1 MSKIEEFRF
10 FMHEINVDAFMLH
23 TKDEYLNEY
32 SDELTKLCG
41 FTGTNGLL
49 IVTKNN
55 NCPFFTDGRYI
66 TQARSQLDQGNF
78 QVYNIQEEDPREWVK
93 ANLTLTTSLG
103 YYPQYFTIKETRKYE
118 DICKLVPYS
127 IRKENNCRKQ
137 TIVSHATEYSGEI
150 SKDKCEKVAKS
161 IDKEA
166 EAVLLTD
173 PNSIS
178 WLLNL
183 RNENAKYTPCILGRA
198 ILYKSGNVDLF
209 VEDKEHSTI
218 EANLGNHINI
228 FDISELENSLHKLSS
243 IIIDPNTT
251 PMSIMA
257 IMKNKQVV
265 EREDPCLIYKAVK
278 NQTEIAGAINAH
290 IRDGVAVTNFLYWLE
305 SSVKNPHV
313 IQVAD
318 AGIQQKKN
326 IDSSVT
332 RWNDKMRCWNN
343 TKVDV
348 ADADAISE
356 PLTVIQVADTGI
368 QKKDVDY
375 SDKKFSEIT
384 ELEAEEKI
392 LEYRKEQDLFKQ
404 LSFPT
409 ISAFNENGAII
420 HYRAS
425 SKTNKVI
432 QKDGLYL
439 IDSGGQYLNGTTDVT
454 RTIVVGNPTSEQI
467 THYTIVLKA
476 HIAVA
481 SVIFPPGTTGGELDI
496 LARTHL
502 WKFGMDYMHGTGHGV
517 GSYLSVHEGP
527 QAISRGNK
535 VKLTPGMIL
544 SNEPGYY
551 IPGEY
556 GIRIENLMYVDKHEN
571 GFLGFKQLTSIP
583 YDRRLIDVQMLTKDE
598 IEWINGYHQFV
609 YKNLENNIKNKE
621 WLKKVCINKLFVV

>member
-1 MSKIEEFRF
+1 MSKIKEFRS
-10 FMHEINVDAFMLH
+10 FMCETNVDAFMLH

-32 SDELTKLCG
+32 SEELTKLCG

-55 NCPFFTDGRYI
+55 KCQFFTDGRYI
-66 TQARSQLDQGNF
+66 TQAHNQLDRGNF

-103 YYPQYFTIKETRKYE
+103 YYLQYFTVKEIRKYE

-127 IRKENNCRKQ
+127 IKKEISRREQK
-137 TIVSHATEYSGEI
+137 IVSHAAGES
-150 SKDKCEKVAKS
+150 SKNKCEKVAKS

-166 EAVLLTD
+166 DAVLLTD

-209 VEDKEHSTI
+209 VQDKEHSTI

-228 FDISELENSLHKLSS
+228 FDISELENSLHKLNS
-243 IIIDPNTT
+243 IVIDPKT

-257 IMKNKQVV
+257 VIKDKQVA

-278 NQTEIAGAINAH
+278 NQIEITGAINAH
-290 IRDGVAVTNFLYWLE
+290 IRDGVAVTNFLHWLE
-305 SSVKNPHV
+305 N
-313 IQVAD
+313 
-318 AGIQQKKN
+318 N
-326 IDSSVT
+326 IGNEV
-332 RWNDKMRCWNN
+332 
-343 TKVDV
+343 
-348 ADADAISE
+348 
-356 PLTVIQVADTGI
+356 
-368 QKKDVDY
+368 
-375 SDKKFSEIT
+375 T
-384 ELEAEEKI
+384 ELDAEEKL

-404 LSFPT
+404 PSFPT

-432 QKDGLYL
+432 QKRGLYL

-454 RTIVVGNPTSEQI
+454 RTVAIGNPTSEQI
-467 THYTIVLKA
+467 AHYTIVLKA

-481 SVIFPPGTTGGELDI
+481 NAVFPLGTTGGELDI
-496 LARTHL
+496 LARIHL
-502 WKFGMDYMHGTGHGV
+502 WKFGIDYMHGTGHGV

-527 QAISRGNK
+527 QAISKGNK

-556 GIRIENLMYVDKHEN
+556 GIRIENLMYVDRQEN
-571 GFLGFKQLTSIP
+571 SFLHFKQLTFIP

-598 IEWINGYHQFV
+598 IEWINSYHQFV
-609 YKNLENNIKNKE
+609 YENLENSVKDKE
-621 WLKKVCINKLFVV
+621 WLKKVCDHL

>member
-1 MSKIEEFRF
+1 MSKIKEFRS
-10 FMHEINVDAFMLH
+10 FMCETNVDAFMLH

-32 SDELTKLCG
+32 SEELTKLCG

-55 NCPFFTDGRYI
+55 KCQFFTDGRYI
-66 TQARSQLDQGNF
+66 TQAHNQLDRGNF

-103 YYPQYFTIKETRKYE
+103 YYLQYFTVKEIRKYE

-127 IRKENNCRKQ
+127 IKKEISRREQK
-137 TIVSHATEYSGEI
+137 IVSHAAGES
-150 SKDKCEKVAKS
+150 SKNKCEKVAKS

-166 EAVLLTD
+166 DAVLLTD

-209 VEDKEHSTI
+209 VQDKEHSTI

-228 FDISELENSLHKLSS
+228 FDISELENSLHKLNS
-243 IIIDPNTT
+243 IVIDPNTT

-257 IMKNKQVV
+257 VIKDKQVA

-278 NQTEIAGAINAH
+278 NQIEITGAINAH
-290 IRDGVAVTNFLYWLE
+290 IRDGVAVTNFLHWLE
-305 SSVKNPHV
+305 N
-313 IQVAD
+313 
-318 AGIQQKKN
+318 N
-326 IDSSVT
+326 IGNEV
-332 RWNDKMRCWNN
+332 
-343 TKVDV
+343 
-348 ADADAISE
+348 
-356 PLTVIQVADTGI
+356 
-368 QKKDVDY
+368 
-375 SDKKFSEIT
+375 T
-384 ELEAEEKI
+384 ELNAEEKL

-404 LSFPT
+404 PSFPT

-432 QKDGLYL
+432 QKSGLYL

-454 RTIVVGNPTSEQI
+454 RTVAIGNPTSEQI
-467 THYTIVLKA
+467 AHYTIVLKA

-481 SVIFPPGTTGGELDI
+481 NAVFPLGTTGGELDI
-496 LARTHL
+496 LARIHL
-502 WKFGMDYMHGTGHGV
+502 WKFRIDYMHGTGHGV

-527 QAISRGNK
+527 QAISKGNK

-556 GIRIENLMYVDKHEN
+556 GIRIENLMYVDRQEN
-571 GFLGFKQLTSIP
+571 SFLHFKQLTFIP

-598 IEWINGYHQFV
+598 IEWINSYHQFV
-609 YKNLENNIKNKE
+609 YENLENSVKDKE
-621 WLKKVCINKLFVV
+621 WLKKVCDHL

>member
-1 MSKIEEFRF
+1 MSKIEEFRS

-32 SDELTKLCG
+32 SEELTKLCG

-55 NCPFFTDGRYI
+55 KCPFFTDGRYI
-66 TQARSQLDQGNF
+66 TQAHNQLDRGNF
-78 QVYNIQEEDPREWVK
+78 QVYNIQEEDPREWIK
-93 ANLTLTTSLG
+93 ANLTSTASLG
-103 YYPQYFTIKETRKYE
+103 YYLQYFTIEDIRKYE
-118 DICKLVPYS
+118 NICKLIPCLAGKKSDY
-127 IRKENNCRKQ
+127 RKQ
-137 TIVSHATEYSGEI
+137 AVVLHSIKYAGES
-150 SKDKCEKVAKS
+150 SKDKCEKIARG

-209 VEDKEHSTI
+209 IQDKEHSTI

-228 FDISELENSLHKLSS
+228 FDTSELENSLHKLNS
-243 IIIDPNTT
+243 IVIDPNTT
-251 PMSIMA
+251 PMSIMNA
-257 IMKNKQVV
+257 IDPLHNHYLREKSASVSFQCVTLESRNKKVWIPVSSTGMTRSNEKGLVENKQVA
-265 EREDPCLIYKAVK
+265 EREDPCLIHKAVK
-278 NQTEIAGAINAH
+278 NQNEIAGAVNAH
-290 IRDGVAVTNFLYWLE
+290 IKDGAAVTNFLYWLE
-305 SSVKNPHV
+305 SNV
-313 IQVAD
+313 
-318 AGIQQKKN
+318 G
-326 IDSSVT
+326 
-332 RWNDKMRCWNN
+332 
-343 TKVDV
+343 
-348 ADADAISE
+348 
-356 PLTVIQVADTGI
+356 
-368 QKKDVDY
+368 
-375 SDKKFSEIT
+375 T

-392 LEYRKEQDLFKQ
+392 LEYRKEQNLFKQ

-432 QKDGLYL
+432 QKNGLYL
-439 IDSGGQYLNGTTDVT
+439 IDSGGQYLSGTTDVT
-454 RTIVVGNPTSEQI
+454 RTVVVGNPTNEQI

-476 HIAVA
+476 HIAIA

-527 QAISRGNK
+527 QAISKGNK

-556 GIRIENLMYVDKHEN
+556 GIRIENLIYVDRQEN
-571 GFLGFKQLTSIP
+571 GFLNFKQLTSIP
-583 YDRRLIDVQMLTKDE
+583 YDRRLINVQMLTKDE

-609 YKNLENNIKNKE
+609 YKNLESSVKDKE
-621 WLKKVCINKLFVV
+621 WLKKVCDPL

>member
-1 MSKIEEFRF
+1 MSKIKEFRS
-10 FMHEINVDAFMLH
+10 FMCETNVDAFILH

-32 SDELTKLCG
+32 SEELTKLCG

-55 NCPFFTDGRYI
+55 KCQFFTDGRYI
-66 TQARSQLDQGNF
+66 TQAHNQLDRGNF
-78 QVYNIQEEDPREWVK
+78 QVYNIHEEDPCEWVK

-103 YYPQYFTIKETRKYE
+103 YYLQYFTVKEIRKYE

-127 IRKENNCRKQ
+127 IKKEISSREQK
-137 TIVSHATEYSGEI
+137 IVSHAVGES
-150 SKDKCEKVAKS
+150 SKTKCEKVAKS

-166 EAVLLTD
+166 NAVLLTN

-183 RNENAKYTPCILGRA
+183 RNGNAKYTPCILGRA

-209 VEDKEHSTI
+209 VQDKEHSTI

-228 FDISELENSLHKLSS
+228 FDVRELENSLHKLNS
-243 IIIDPNTT
+243 IVIDVNTT

-257 IMKNKQVV
+257 VIKDKQVA

-278 NQTEIAGAINAH
+278 NQIEITGAINAH
-290 IRDGVAVTNFLYWLE
+290 IRDGVAVTNFLHWLE
-305 SSVKNPHV
+305 N
-313 IQVAD
+313 
-318 AGIQQKKN
+318 N
-326 IDSSVT
+326 IGNEV
-332 RWNDKMRCWNN
+332 
-343 TKVDV
+343 
-348 ADADAISE
+348 
-356 PLTVIQVADTGI
+356 
-368 QKKDVDY
+368 
-375 SDKKFSEIT
+375 T
-384 ELEAEEKI
+384 ELNAEEKL

-404 LSFPT
+404 PSFPT

-420 HYRAS
+420 QYRAS

-432 QKDGLYL
+432 QKRGLYL
-439 IDSGGQYLNGTTDVT
+439 IDSGGQYFNGTTDVT
-454 RTIVVGNPTSEQI
+454 RTVAIGNPTSEQI
-467 THYTIVLKA
+467 AHYTIVLKA

-481 SVIFPPGTTGGELDI
+481 NAVFPLGTASGELDI
-496 LARTHL
+496 LARIHL
-502 WKFGMDYMHGTGHGV
+502 CKFGIDYMHGTGHGV

-527 QAISRGNK
+527 QAISKGNK

-556 GIRIENLMYVDKHEN
+556 GIRIENLMYVDRQEN
-571 GFLGFKQLTSIP
+571 SFLHFKQLTFIP

-598 IEWINGYHQFV
+598 IEWINSYHQFV
-609 YKNLENNIKNKE
+609 YENLENSVKDKE
-621 WLKKVCINKLFVV
+621 WLKKVCDHL

>member
-1 MSKIEEFRF
+1 MSKIEEFRS
-10 FMHEINVDAFMLH
+10 FMREINVDAFMLH
-23 TKDEYLNEY
+23 TKDEYLSEY
-32 SDELTKLCG
+32 SGELTKLCG

-49 IVTKNN
+49 IVTKDNK
-55 NCPFFTDGRYI
+55 CPFFTDGRYI
-66 TQARSQLDQGNF
+66 TQAHNQLDQGNF
-78 QVYNIQEEDPREWVK
+78 QVYNIQEEDPCEWVK

-118 DICKLVPYS
+118 DICKLAPYS

-137 TIVSHATEYSGEI
+137 TIVPHATEYSGEI
-150 SKDKCEKVAKS
+150 SKNKCEKIAESV
-161 IDKEA
+161 DKEA

-209 VEDKEHSTI
+209 IQDKEHSTI

-228 FDISELENSLHKLSS
+228 FDISELENSLHKLNS
-243 IIIDPNTT
+243 IVIDPNTT

-257 IMKNKQVV
+257 VIKDKQVA

-290 IRDGVAVTNFLYWLE
+290 IRDGVAVTNFLHWLE
-305 SSVKNPHV
+305 SNV
-313 IQVAD
+313 
-318 AGIQQKKN
+318 G
-326 IDSSVT
+326 
-332 RWNDKMRCWNN
+332 
-343 TKVDV
+343 
-348 ADADAISE
+348 
-356 PLTVIQVADTGI
+356 
-368 QKKDVDY
+368 
-375 SDKKFSEIT
+375 T

-392 LEYRKEQDLFKQ
+392 LEYRKEQNLFKQ

-439 IDSGGQYLNGTTDVT
+439 IDSGGQYLDGTTDVT
-454 RTIVVGNPTSEQI
+454 RTVAIGSPTNEQI

-527 QAISRGNK
+527 QAISKSNK

-551 IPGEY
+551 IPEKY
-556 GIRIENLMYVDKHEN
+556 GIRIENLMYVDRQED
-571 GFLGFKQLTSIP
+571 GFLNFKQLTSIP

-598 IEWINGYHQFV
+598 IEWINSYHQFV
-609 YKNLENNIKNKE
+609 YRNLENSVKDKE
-621 WLKKVCINKLFVV
+621 WLKKVCNPL

>member
-1 MSKIEEFRF
+1 MSKIEEFRS
-10 FMHEINVDAFMLH
+10 FMREINVDAFMLH

-32 SDELTKLCG
+32 SEELTKLCG

-49 IVTKNN
+49 IVTKDNK
-55 NCPFFTDGRYI
+55 CPFFTDGRYI
-66 TQARSQLDQGNF
+66 TQARNQLDQGSF

-103 YYPQYFTIKETRKYE
+103 YYLQYFTVKEIRKYE

-127 IRKENNCRKQ
+127 IKKEISCREQK
-137 TIVSHATEYSGEI
+137 IVSHAAGES
-150 SKDKCEKVAKS
+150 SKNKCEKVAKS

-166 EAVLLTD
+166 DAVLLTD

-209 VEDKEHSTI
+209 VQDKEHSTI

-228 FDISELENSLHKLSS
+228 FDISELENSLHKLNS
-243 IIIDPNTT
+243 IVIDPNTT

-257 IMKNKQVV
+257 VIKDKQVA

-278 NQTEIAGAINAH
+278 NQTEIAGTINAH
-290 IRDGVAVTNFLYWLE
+290 IRDGVAVTNFLHWLE
-305 SSVKNPHV
+305 SNV
-313 IQVAD
+313 
-318 AGIQQKKN
+318 G
-326 IDSSVT
+326 
-332 RWNDKMRCWNN
+332 
-343 TKVDV
+343 
-348 ADADAISE
+348 
-356 PLTVIQVADTGI
+356 
-368 QKKDVDY
+368 
-375 SDKKFSEIT
+375 T

-392 LEYRKEQDLFKQ
+392 LEYRKEQNLFKQ
-404 LSFPT
+404 PSFPT

-432 QKDGLYL
+432 QKSGLYL

-454 RTIVVGNPTSEQI
+454 RTVVVGNPTSEQI

-481 SVIFPPGTTGGELDI
+481 SVIFPSGTTGGELDI
-496 LARTHL
+496 LARAHL
-502 WKFGMDYMHGTGHGV
+502 WKFGMDYMHSTGHGV

-527 QAISRGNK
+527 QAISKGNK

-556 GIRIENLMYVDKHEN
+556 GIRIENLMYVDRQEN
-571 GFLGFKQLTSIP
+571 SFLHFKQLTFIP

-598 IEWINGYHQFV
+598 VEWINSYHQFV
-609 YKNLENNIKNKE
+609 YENLENSVKDKE
-621 WLKKVCINKLFVV
+621 WLKKVCGPL

>member
-1 MSKIEEFRF
+1 MSKIKEFRS
-10 FMHEINVDAFMLH
+10 FMHEINVDAFVLH

-55 NCPFFTDGRYI
+55 KCPFFTDGRYI
-66 TQARSQLDQGNF
+66 TQAHNQLDQGNF
-78 QVYNIQEEDPREWVK
+78 QVYNIQEEDPREWIK
-93 ANLTLTTSLG
+93 ANLTSTASLG
-103 YYPQYFTIKETRKYE
+103 YYLQYFTIEDIRKYE
-118 DICKLVPYS
+118 NICKLIPCLAGKKSDY
-127 IRKENNCRKQ
+127 RKQ
-137 TIVSHATEYSGEI
+137 AVILHSIKYAGES

-209 VEDKEHSTI
+209 IQDKEHSTI

-228 FDISELENSLHKLSS
+228 FDISELENSLHKLNS
-243 IIIDPNTT
+243 IVIDPSTT

-257 IMKNKQVV
+257 VIKNKQVA
-265 EREDPCLIYKAVK
+265 EREDPCLIYKAAK

-290 IRDGVAVTNFLYWLE
+290 IRDGVTVTNFLHWLT
-305 SSVKNPHV
+305 NRFTV
-313 IQVAD
+313 IRVAD
-318 AGIQQKKN
+318 TGIQEKN

-332 RWNDKMRCWNN
+332 RWND
-343 TKVDV
+343 TKED
-348 ADADAISE
+348 DN
-356 PLTVIQVADTGI
+356 
-368 QKKDVDY
+368 Y
-375 SDKKFSEIT
+375 SDKKFNEMT

-392 LEYRKEQDLFKQ
+392 LEYRKEQNLFKQ
-404 LSFPT
+404 LSFPI

-439 IDSGGQYLNGTTDVT
+439 IDSGGQYLDGTTDVT
-454 RTIVVGNPTSEQI
+454 RTVAIGNPTDEQI
-467 THYTIVLKA
+467 TRYTIVLKA

-481 SVIFPPGTTGGELDI
+481 SVIFLPGTTGGELDI

-527 QAISRGNK
+527 QAISKGNK

-556 GIRIENLMYVDKHEN
+556 GIRIENLMYVDRQEN
-571 GFLGFKQLTSIP
+571 GFLNFKQLTSIP

-598 IEWINGYHQFV
+598 IEWINDYHRFV
-609 YKNLENNIKNKE
+609 YKNLENSVKDKE
-621 WLKKVCINKLFVV
+621 WLKKVCDPL

>member
-1 MSKIEEFRF
+1 MSKIEEFRS
-10 FMHEINVDAFMLH
+10 FMREINVDAFMLH

-32 SDELTKLCG
+32 SGELFKLCG

-49 IVTKNN
+49 IVTKDNK
-55 NCPFFTDGRYI
+55 CPFFTDGRYI
-66 TQARSQLDQGNF
+66 TQARNQLDRGNF
-78 QVYNIQEEDPREWVK
+78 QVYNIQEEDPREWIK
-93 ANLTLTTSLG
+93 ANLTSTASLG
-103 YYPQYFTIKETRKYE
+103 YYLQYFTIEDIRKYE
-118 DICKLVPYS
+118 NICKLIPCLAGKKSDYQKQAVVLHS
-127 IRKENNCRKQ
+127 IKYAGK
-137 TIVSHATEYSGEI
+137 S
-150 SKDKCEKVAKS
+150 SKNKCEKVAKS

-183 RNENAKYTPCILGRA
+183 RNENAKYTPCIFGRA

-209 VEDKEHSTI
+209 IQDKEHSTI

-228 FDISELENSLHKLSS
+228 FDISELENSLHKLNS
-243 IIIDPNTT
+243 IVIDPNTT
-251 PMSIMA
+251 PMSIMNA
-257 IMKNKQVV
+257 IDPLHNHYLREKSASVSFQRVTLESRNKKVWIPV
-265 EREDPCLIYKAVK
+265 SSTGMTRSNEKGLVENKKIAEREDPCLIYKAVK

-290 IRDGVAVTNFLYWLE
+290 IKDGVAVTNFLYWLE
-305 SSVKNPHV
+305 
-313 IQVAD
+313 
-318 AGIQQKKN
+318 
-326 IDSSVT
+326 
-332 RWNDKMRCWNN
+332 NN
-343 TKVDV
+343 V
-348 ADADAISE
+348 
-356 PLTVIQVADTGI
+356 GNG
-368 QKKDVDY
+368 
-375 SDKKFSEIT
+375 IT
-384 ELEAEEKI
+384 ELKAEERI
-392 LEYRKEQDLFKQ
+392 LEHRKEQDLFKQ
-404 LSFPT
+404 PSFPT

-432 QKDGLYL
+432 QKSGLYL

-454 RTIVVGNPTSEQI
+454 RTVVVGNPTNEQI

-476 HIAVA
+476 HIAIA
-481 SVIFPPGTTGGELDI
+481 SVIFPSGTTGGELDI

-502 WKFGMDYMHGTGHGV
+502 WKFGMEYMHGTGHGV

-527 QAISRGNK
+527 QAISKGNK

-556 GIRIENLMYVDKHEN
+556 GIRIENLMYVDRQEN
-571 GFLGFKQLTSIP
+571 SFLHFKQLTFIP

-598 IEWINGYHQFV
+598 IEWINSYHQFV
-609 YKNLENNIKNKE
+609 YENLENSVKDKE
-621 WLKKVCINKLFVV
+621 WLKKVCDHL

>member
-1 MSKIEEFRF
+1 MSKIEEFRS
-10 FMHEINVDAFMLH
+10 FMCETNVDAFMLH

-32 SDELTKLCG
+32 SEELTKLCG

-49 IVTKNN
+49 IVTKDNK
-55 NCPFFTDGRYI
+55 CPFFTDGRYI
-66 TQARSQLDQGNF
+66 TQARNQLDRGNF

-93 ANLTLTTSLG
+93 ANLTLTTSIG
-103 YYPQYFTIKETRKYE
+103 YYLQYFTVKEIRKYE

-127 IRKENNCRKQ
+127 IKKEISRREQK
-137 TIVSHATEYSGEI
+137 IVSHAAGES
-150 SKDKCEKVAKS
+150 SKNKCEKVAKS

-166 EAVLLTD
+166 DAVLLTD

-209 VEDKEHSTI
+209 VQDKEHSTI

-228 FDISELENSLHKLSS
+228 FDISELENSLHKLNS
-243 IIIDPNTT
+243 IVIDPNTT

-257 IMKNKQVV
+257 VIKDKQVA

-278 NQTEIAGAINAH
+278 NQIEITGAINAH
-290 IRDGVAVTNFLYWLE
+290 IRDGVAVTNFLHWLE
-305 SSVKNPHV
+305 N
-313 IQVAD
+313 
-318 AGIQQKKN
+318 N
-326 IDSSVT
+326 IGNEV
-332 RWNDKMRCWNN
+332 
-343 TKVDV
+343 
-348 ADADAISE
+348 
-356 PLTVIQVADTGI
+356 
-368 QKKDVDY
+368 
-375 SDKKFSEIT
+375 T
-384 ELEAEEKI
+384 ELNAEEKL

-404 LSFPT
+404 PSFPT

-432 QKDGLYL
+432 QKSGLYL

-454 RTIVVGNPTSEQI
+454 RTVAIGNPTSEQI
-467 THYTIVLKA
+467 AHYTIVLKA

-481 SVIFPPGTTGGELDI
+481 NAVFPLGTTGGELDI
-496 LARTHL
+496 LARIHL
-502 WKFGMDYMHGTGHGV
+502 WKFGIDYMHGTGHGV

-527 QAISRGNK
+527 QAISKGNK

-556 GIRIENLMYVDKHEN
+556 GIRIENLMYVDRQEN
-571 GFLGFKQLTSIP
+571 SFLHFKQLTFIP

-598 IEWINGYHQFV
+598 IEWINSYHQFV
-609 YKNLENNIKNKE
+609 YENLENSVKDKE
-621 WLKKVCINKLFVV
+621 WLKKVCDHL

>member
-1 MSKIEEFRF
+1 MSKIEEFRS
-10 FMHEINVDAFMLH
+10 FMCETNVDAFMLH

-32 SDELTKLCG
+32 SEELTKLCG

-49 IVTKNN
+49 IVTKSNR
-55 NCPFFTDGRYI
+55 CPFFTDGRYI
-66 TQARSQLDQGNF
+66 TQARNQLDRGNF
-78 QVYNIQEEDPREWVK
+78 QVYNIQEEDPREWIK
-93 ANLTLTTSLG
+93 ANLTSTASLG
-103 YYPQYFTIKETRKYE
+103 YYLQYFTVKDIRKYE
-118 DICKLVPYS
+118 NICKLIPCLAGKKSDY
-127 IRKENNCRKQ
+127 RKQ
-137 TIVSHATEYSGEI
+137 AVVLHSIEYAGES

-183 RNENAKYTPCILGRA
+183 RNENAQYTPCILGRA

-209 VEDKEHSTI
+209 IQDKEHSTI

-228 FDISELENSLHKLSS
+228 FDISELENSLHKLNS
-243 IIIDPNTT
+243 IVIDPNTT
-251 PMSIMA
+251 PMSIMNA
-257 IMKNKQVV
+257 IDPLHNHYLREKSASVSFQRVTLESRNKKVWIPVSRTGMTRSNEKGLVENKQVA

-290 IRDGVAVTNFLYWLE
+290 IKDGVAVTRFLYWLE
-305 SSVKNPHV
+305 
-313 IQVAD
+313 
-318 AGIQQKKN
+318 
-326 IDSSVT
+326 
-332 RWNDKMRCWNN
+332 NN
-343 TKVDV
+343 V
-348 ADADAISE
+348 
-356 PLTVIQVADTGI
+356 GNG
-368 QKKDVDY
+368 
-375 SDKKFSEIT
+375 IT
-384 ELEAEEKI
+384 ELKAEERI
-392 LEYRKEQDLFKQ
+392 LEHRKEQDLFKQ
-404 LSFPT
+404 PSFPT

-420 HYRAS
+420 HYHAS

-432 QKDGLYL
+432 QKSGLYL

-454 RTIVVGNPTSEQI
+454 RTVVVGNPTNEQI
-467 THYTIVLKA
+467 IHYTIVLKA
-476 HIAVA
+476 HIAIA
-481 SVIFPPGTTGGELDI
+481 SVIFPSGTTGGELDI

-527 QAISRGNK
+527 QAISKGNK

-551 IPGEY
+551 ITGEY
-556 GIRIENLMYVDKHEN
+556 GIRIENLMYVDRQEN
-571 GFLGFKQLTSIP
+571 SFLHFKQLTFIP

-598 IEWINGYHQFV
+598 VEWINSYHQFV
-609 YKNLENNIKNKE
+609 YENLENSIKDKE
-621 WLKKVCINKLFVV
+621 WLKKVCDPL

>member
-1 MSKIEEFRF
+1 MSKLEEFRS
-10 FMHEINVDAFMLH
+10 FMREINVDAFMLH

-55 NCPFFTDGRYI
+55 KCPFFTDGRYI
-66 TQARSQLDQGNF
+66 TQARNQLDQGNF
-78 QVYNIQEEDPREWVK
+78 QVYNIQEKDPREWVK
-93 ANLTLTTSLG
+93 ANLTLTTSLS
-103 YYPQYFTIKETRKYE
+103 YYLQYFTVKEIRKYE
-118 DICKLVPYS
+118 DICKLAPYS
-127 IRKENNCRKQ
+127 ITKESSHKEQ
-137 TIVSHATEYSGEI
+137 AIVLHATGYSGES
-150 SKDKCEKVAKS
+150 SKSKCERVAKS
-161 IDKEA
+161 LDKEA
-166 EAVLLTD
+166 EAMLLTD

-198 ILYKSGNVDLF
+198 ILHKNSSVDLF
-209 VEDKEHSTI
+209 IQDKEHSTI
-218 EANLGNHINI
+218 EANLDNHVNI
-228 FDISELENSLHKLSS
+228 FDISELESSLCKLNSVV
-243 IIIDPNTT
+243 IDPSTT

-257 IMKNKQVV
+257 MIKNKQVV
-265 EREDPCLIYKAVK
+265 EKEDPCLIHKAVK

-290 IRDGVAVTNFLYWLE
+290 IRDGIAVTNFLYWLE
-305 SSVKNPHV
+305 
-313 IQVAD
+313 
-318 AGIQQKKN
+318 
-326 IDSSVT
+326 
-332 RWNDKMRCWNN
+332 NN
-343 TKVDV
+343 VC
-348 ADADAISE
+348 
-356 PLTVIQVADTGI
+356 
-368 QKKDVDY
+368 
-375 SDKKFSEIT
+375 T

-404 LSFPT
+404 PSFPT

-439 IDSGGQYLNGTTDVT
+439 IDSGGQYLDGTTDVT
-454 RTIVVGNPTSEQI
+454 RTVTIGNPINEQI

-481 SVIFPPGTTGGELDI
+481 SVVLPTGTTGGELDI

-527 QAISRGNK
+527 QAISKGNK
-535 VKLTPGMIL
+535 VKLMPGMIL

-551 IPGEY
+551 TPGKY
-556 GIRIENLMYVDKHEN
+556 GIRIENLMYVDRQEN
-571 GFLGFKQLTSIP
+571 GFLNFKQLTSIP

-598 IEWINGYHQFV
+598 IEWINSYHQFV
-609 YKNLENNIKNKE
+609 YKNLKNNVKDKE
-621 WLKKVCINKLFVV
+621 WLKKACDPL

>member
-1 MSKIEEFRF
+1 MSKIKEFRS
-10 FMHEINVDAFMLH
+10 FMCETNVDAFVLH

-32 SDELTKLCG
+32 SEELTKLCG

-55 NCPFFTDGRYI
+55 KCQFFTDGRYI
-66 TQARSQLDQGNF
+66 TQAHNQLDRGNF

-103 YYPQYFTIKETRKYE
+103 YYLQYFTVKEIRKYE

-127 IRKENNCRKQ
+127 IKKEISRREQK
-137 TIVSHATEYSGEI
+137 IVSHAAGES
-150 SKDKCEKVAKS
+150 SKNKCEKVAKS

-166 EAVLLTD
+166 DAVLLTD

-209 VEDKEHSTI
+209 VQDKEHSTI

-228 FDISELENSLHKLSS
+228 FDISELENSLHKLNS
-243 IIIDPNTT
+243 IVIDPNTT

-257 IMKNKQVV
+257 VIKDKQVA

-278 NQTEIAGAINAH
+278 NQIEITGAINAH
-290 IRDGVAVTNFLYWLE
+290 IRDGVAVTNFLHWLE
-305 SSVKNPHV
+305 N
-313 IQVAD
+313 
-318 AGIQQKKN
+318 N
-326 IDSSVT
+326 IGNEV
-332 RWNDKMRCWNN
+332 
-343 TKVDV
+343 
-348 ADADAISE
+348 
-356 PLTVIQVADTGI
+356 
-368 QKKDVDY
+368 
-375 SDKKFSEIT
+375 T
-384 ELEAEEKI
+384 ELNAEEKL

-404 LSFPT
+404 PSFPT

-432 QKDGLYL
+432 QKSGLYL

-454 RTIVVGNPTSEQI
+454 RTVAIGNPTSEQI
-467 THYTIVLKA
+467 AHYTIVLKA

-481 SVIFPPGTTGGELDI
+481 NAVFPLGTTGGELDI
-496 LARTHL
+496 LARIHL
-502 WKFGMDYMHGTGHGV
+502 WKFGIDYMHGTGHGV

-527 QAISRGNK
+527 QAISKGNK

-556 GIRIENLMYVDKHEN
+556 GIRIENLMYVDRQEN
-571 GFLGFKQLTSIP
+571 SFLHFKQLTFIP

-598 IEWINGYHQFV
+598 IEWINSYHQFV
-609 YKNLENNIKNKE
+609 YENLENSVKDKE
-621 WLKKVCINKLFVV
+621 WLKKVCDHL

>member
-1 MSKIEEFRF
+1 MSKIEEFRS
-10 FMHEINVDAFMLH
+10 FMHEINVDVFVLH

-32 SDELTKLCG
+32 SKELTELCG

-49 IVTKNN
+49 IVTKSNK
-55 NCPFFTDGRYI
+55 CPFFTDGRYI
-66 TQARSQLDQGNF
+66 TQARSQLDQDNF

-103 YYPQYFTIKETRKYE
+103 YYLQYFTIEDIRKYE
-118 DICKLVPYS
+118 NICKLIPCLAGKKSDY
-127 IRKENNCRKQ
+127 RKQ
-137 TIVSHATEYSGEI
+137 AVVLHSIKYAGES
-150 SKDKCEKVAKS
+150 SKNKCEKVAKS

-178 WLLNL
+178 WLLNS
-183 RNENAKYTPCILGRA
+183 RNENAKYTPCIFGRA

-209 VEDKEHSTI
+209 IQDKEHSTI

-228 FDISELENSLHKLSS
+228 FDISELENSLHKLNS
-243 IIIDPNTT
+243 IVIDPNTT
-251 PMSIMA
+251 PISIMA
-257 IMKNKQVV
+257 VIKDKQVA

-290 IRDGVAVTNFLYWLE
+290 IKDGVAVTNFLHWLE
-305 SSVKNPHV
+305 
-313 IQVAD
+313 
-318 AGIQQKKN
+318 
-326 IDSSVT
+326 
-332 RWNDKMRCWNN
+332 NN
-343 TKVDV
+343 V
-348 ADADAISE
+348 
-356 PLTVIQVADTGI
+356 GNG
-368 QKKDVDY
+368 
-375 SDKKFSEIT
+375 IT
-384 ELEAEEKI
+384 ELKAEERI
-392 LEYRKEQDLFKQ
+392 LEHRKEQGLFKQ
-404 LSFPT
+404 PSFPT
-409 ISAFNENGAII
+409 IFAFNENGAII

-432 QKDGLYL
+432 QKSGLYL

-454 RTIVVGNPTSEQI
+454 RTVVVGNPTNEQI

-476 HIAVA
+476 HIAIA
-481 SVIFPPGTTGGELDI
+481 SVIFPSGTTGGELDI

-527 QAISRGNK
+527 QAISKGNK

-556 GIRIENLMYVDKHEN
+556 GIRIENLMYVDRQEN
-571 GFLGFKQLTSIP
+571 SFLHFKQLTFIP

-598 IEWINGYHQFV
+598 IEWINSYHQFV
-609 YKNLENNIKNKE
+609 YENLENSVKDKE
-621 WLKKVCINKLFVV
+621 WLKKVCDHL

>member
-10 FMHEINVDAFMLH
+10 FMREINADAFMLH

-32 SDELTKLCG
+32 SEELTKLCG

-49 IVTKNN
+49 IVTKDNK
-55 NCPFFTDGRYI
+55 CPFFTDGRYI
-66 TQARSQLDQGNF
+66 TQARNQLDQGSF

-103 YYPQYFTIKETRKYE
+103 YYLQYFTVKEIRKYE

-127 IRKENNCRKQ
+127 IKKEISRREQK
-137 TIVSHATEYSGEI
+137 IVSHASGES
-150 SKDKCEKVAKS
+150 SKNKCEKVAKS

-198 ILYKSGNVDLF
+198 VLYKSGNVDLF
-209 VEDKEHSTI
+209 VQDKEHSTI
-218 EANLGNHINI
+218 EANLDNHINV
-228 FDISELENSLHKLSS
+228 FDVSELESSLCKLNS
-243 IIIDPNTT
+243 IMIDPSTT
-251 PMSIMA
+251 PMSIMTV
-257 IMKNKQVV
+257 IQNKQVV
-265 EREDPCLIYKAVK
+265 EREDPCLIHKAVK
-278 NQTEIAGAINAH
+278 NQIEITGAINAH

-305 SSVKNPHV
+305 N
-313 IQVAD
+313 
-318 AGIQQKKN
+318 N
-326 IDSSVT
+326 IGNEV
-332 RWNDKMRCWNN
+332 
-343 TKVDV
+343 
-348 ADADAISE
+348 
-356 PLTVIQVADTGI
+356 
-368 QKKDVDY
+368 
-375 SDKKFSEIT
+375 T
-384 ELEAEEKI
+384 ELNAEEKL

-425 SKTNKVI
+425 SQTNKAI
-432 QKDGLYL
+432 QQDGLYL
-439 IDSGGQYLNGTTDVT
+439 IDSGGQYLDGTTDVT
-454 RTIVVGNPTSEQI
+454 RTIAIGNPTNEQI
-467 THYTIVLKA
+467 AHYTIVLKA

-481 SVIFPPGTTGGELDI
+481 SAVFPLGTTGGELDI
-496 LARTHL
+496 LARIHL
-502 WKFGMDYMHGTGHGV
+502 WKFGIDYMHGTGHGV

-527 QAISRGNK
+527 QAISKGNK
-535 VKLTPGMIL
+535 VKLMPGMIL

-556 GIRIENLMYVDKHEN
+556 GIRIENLMYVERQEN
-571 GFLGFKQLTSIP
+571 GFLNFKQLTSIP
-583 YDRRLIDVQMLTKDE
+583 YDRRLIDVQMLAQDE
-598 IEWINGYHQFV
+598 IKWINSYHQFV
-609 YKNLENNIKNKE
+609 YKNLENSVKDKE
-621 WLKKVCINKLFVV
+621 WLKKICAPL